1 MWMRSRRAIS
11 RAAFTLLVAWAGNVT
26 VYAQTVNPNVVE
38 FLPPADHSQVSRYD
52 LAFYTLTAGDPFLT
66 VNIGKPTPQLDGLI
80 RVDLTRTLTSWPEPN
95 VISAARVISVASG
108 ASNASL
114 HSNSFVFQ
122 CDFSLSS
129 TGQSFSASGGSSTVS
144 LTTQSY
150 CSWKATS
157 SSSWI
162 TVSTAG
168 GTGSA
173 TIGYSVASHTS
184 TTSRTGTVTVAG
196 LTYTVTQAAA
206 ATSPSPV
213 APNAPPTVTITRP
226 SAGSTINGRQVK
238 IDASASDSDG
248 SIASV
253 AFYVDDKLVGTS
265 SKAPYSIQWSPD
277 TNGTYTFKALAT
289 DNLGATAWSPPVTAT
304 VR

>member
-1 MWMRSRRAIS
+1 MWMRSRRAII
-11 RAAFTLLVAWAGNVT
+11 RMAVTLLVAWAGDVT
-26 VYAQTVNPNVVE
+26 VYAQTVNPNVIE
-38 FLPPADHSQVSRYD
+38 FLPPANHAQVRRYD
-52 LAFYTLTAGDPFLT
+52 LAFYTMDAGDAFLT
-66 VNIGKPTPQLDGLI
+66 VDIGAPTPQSDGLV
-80 RVDLTRTLTSWPEPN
+80 RVDLTRAVASWPVPN
-95 VISAARVISVASG
+95 VISAARVISVLS
-108 ASNASL
+108 SESTSSL

-129 TGQSFSASGGSSTVS
+129 TGTSFAASGGSSTFS
-144 LTTQSY
+144 LSAQSY
-150 CSWKATS
+150 CGWKATS

-162 TVSTAG
+162 TVTTAS

-173 TIGYSVASHTS
+173 IIGYSVAPNTS

-206 ATSPSPV
+206 ATPPSPV
-213 APNAPPTVTITRP
+213 APNALPTVTITRP

-253 AFYVDDKLVGTS
+253 AFYVNDTLVGSS
-265 SKAPYSIQWSPD
+265 SKAPYSIQWSPN
-277 TNGTYTFKALAT
+277 TSGTYTFKALAT
-289 DNLGATAWSPPVTAT
+289 DSAGATAWSPPVSAT